1 MNLQFYHGFT
11 KIFLFL
17 WTPFISRLQELETL
31 EHPKGFFE
39 DHVLEACK
47 WGLDTKN
54 GIVC

>member
-11 KIFLFL
+11 KMFLFL